1 MFNHLTAKQI
11 EEAIQKSI
19 EDSKKNGTLDSN
31 PFVKMYNQRL
41 VK

>member
-1 MFNHLTAKQI
+1 MFNLTAKQI

-19 EDSKKNGTLDSN
+19 EESKKNGTLDSN